1 MKVLFAGF
9 VGGLLV
15 FLWGAVSHMLLP
27 LGQMGLSSMQ
37 DAGKE
42 QALLAEM
49 KTELGK
55 PGLYILPSAG
65 MNETGEAEQEAFAAR
80 VKAGPT
86 GFVVFHPD
94 GAELSG
100 KQFGLEFIADVL
112 AALIAA
118 FVVSRMPE
126 SMFLTRVFVVALLGV
141 FAWLSIEASH
151 WIWYRFPD
159 PYVLAQAIDQTA
171 GWAIAGVAIAVMITG
186 KES

>member
-15 FLWGAVSHMLLP
+15 FVWSAVSHTLLP
-27 LGQMGLSSMQ
+27 LGRMGLSAMT

-42 QALLAEM
+42 QALLTDM
-49 KTELGK
+49 KTQLGES
-55 PGLYILPSAG
+55 GLYLLPSVG
-65 MNETGEAEQEAFAAR
+65 MNGSSEAEQDAFAAR

-86 GFVVFHPD
+86 GFVVFHLD

-100 KQFGLEFIADVL
+100 KHVGLEFLSNVL

-118 FVVSRMPE
+118 FIVSRMRD
-126 SMFLTRVFVVALLGV
+126 SMFLTRTFVVALLGV
-141 FAWLSIEASH
+141 FGWLSIEASN
-151 WIWYRFPD
+151 WILYRFPD

-171 GWAIAGVAIAVMITG
+171 GWAIAGVAIAVMIGG